1 MRRRV
6 LLAGAASSAMA
17 ALPRQG
23 RAARLG
29 MPEAFEPPRP
39 LPEFGFTDEAGREHG
54 VADFP
59 GQTLVINLWATWCPP
74 CVAEM
79 PTLDRLQAQLGGE
92 RFEVVALSV
101 DRAGVG
107 AVRRFFDEIGIRA
120 LRIFVDRSGKAARD
134 LRIFGIPATLLIGP
148 DGREMGRLVGPA
160 EWDAPEMVAFFR
172 TIIANSQ
179 RGN

>member
-1 MRRRV
+1 MKR
-6 LLAGAASSAMA
+6 LLAAMLCLLLGLAGATAAELRTMPLHEEPQPVPDITFLDDAGASLTLDAW
-17 ALPRQG
+17 RG
-23 RAARLG
+23 RIVL
-29 MPEAFEPPRP
+29 
-39 LPEFGFTDEAGREHG
+39 LN
-54 VADFP
+54 VC
-59 GQTLVINLWATWCPP
+59 ATWCVS
-74 CVAEM
+74 CRAEM

-179 RGN
+179 GGN